1 MFFQTV
7 MFNFRVKQSDKR
19 RGLHIISDM
28 QKISHMV
35 FFKRQ
40 GAYVLEDLKINCYER
55 KLYIF
60 EQPFLY
66 TSYLDERLLGLV
78 D

>member
-1 MFFQTV
+1 
-7 MFNFRVKQSDKR
+7 
-19 RGLHIISDM
+19 
-28 QKISHMV
+28 MV

-40 GAYVLEDLKINCYER
+40 GAYVLEDLKINCCER

-66 TSYLDERLLGLV
+66 NVYLDERLLGLV
-78 D
+78 DEEPDQ